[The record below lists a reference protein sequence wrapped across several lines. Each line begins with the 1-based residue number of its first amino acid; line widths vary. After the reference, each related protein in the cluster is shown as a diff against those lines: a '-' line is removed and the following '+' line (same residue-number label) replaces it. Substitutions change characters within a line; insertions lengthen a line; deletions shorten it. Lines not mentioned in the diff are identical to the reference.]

1 MNQRK
6 RRNRFFESFL
16 VAVALLLAA
25 QTLLSFPF
33 EAFAKKTTTGS
44 SESIYL
50 LDNKTS
56 TSLTDKGVNGP
67 KEGIKLQR
75 EQSKIEND
83 DSSDPKNSSKKES
96 VKEESEKA
104 SSKNE
109 ISPFAVGTATDVN
122 IGGIKYTVW
131 PDGKAGVK
139 GFYGSPFENVTIP
152 ATVSHAGDTYSVV
165 HIYYQAFKDNFT
177 IKKLSFASGSN
188 LEIIEDGALYSC
200 KNLQSVDLSN
210 CNKLTTIQKNAFN
223 ECSSLSSVKFPNSSS
238 IDSSLKVISEG
249 AFFSC
254 KNLQSVDL
262 SNCNKL
268 TTIEKHAFYGCS
280 SLSLLK
286 FPSRSSLQT
295 IGASSFF
302 GCNGLEGS
310 VLTIPESVRTI
321 EHQAFVLENKYFGEV
336 HHKKLANV
344 NGELPSLEVS
354 PIDLPDEA
362 EEYESKV
369 NSSKDK
375 TLLHKAAKW
384 TNGERTAAEIRLD
397 YGYNFD
403 RLANLD
409 VVFVMDYSNSMSAPT
424 TAKDDQE
431 ITHNYPRGFL
441 ANDIVYDA
449 SKMLID
455 STVPGYD
462 NQVAMVGFTGS
473 NEPFFKSDGFTNS
486 TESVKEFLI
495 KHPNITNGQTNYNAG
510 LKGAIEIFDQH
521 SSSDRIPVVIFLSD
535 GLPYPVESTG
545 IPEATE
551 LRSRGVN
558 VYPIAIYTGN
568 TITQALRDIS
578 YDGETAYVAGDTESF
593 EKIMKEVLYD
603 VINHAEPLDV
613 QIEDVLSEEFEL
625 ADSENIQSNFDI
637 SPDGGQVNFEPNSRK
652 ITWDLTGCEQGVAHT
667 LKIKVKVKEGTE
679 LTATGILDTNDSMG
693 ATDGSIE
700 SNEQPKLERYLAH
713 YRFENATHPNVDLPE
728 EVMDL
733 LPESTGGYGNHDN
746 VEVSDINPQE
756 VKTKDGRTW
765 AFLGWDEDEK
775 TIDGD
780 DVTFVGTWKF
790 KGYDFSFIKFNDSEQ
805 GLAGAEFSL
814 YAWKGANDPSESDLV
829 NQESIAGGKWELL
842 DTQTSQDNGRVDFYV
857 PHDDEEDEEIKH
869 FQLVETKAPDRY
881 AKPQGQWRFT
891 LDENGYIA
899 NNALTGIGGQNNSLP
914 PPFELIEEGEFNG
927 LLGVI
932 NKPAGGY
939 LPATGGFGQ
948 HAAFT
953 MKAIAFWLI
962 GLLFVGTYLYINRK
976 KERVNSRKK

>member
-6 RRNRFFESFL
+6 RRNCFFESFL

-83 DSSDPKNSSKKES
+83 DSSDPKESSKKES

-109 ISPFAVGTATDVN
+109 ISPFAVGTATDIDV
-122 IGGIKYTVW
+122 GGIKYTVW
-131 PDGKAGVK
+131 PDGKAGVR
-139 GFYGSPFENVTIP
+139 GFYGSSFENVTIP
-152 ATVSHAGDTYSVV
+152 ATVSHAGDIYSVV

-188 LEIIEDGALYSC
+188 LTMIEDGAFYEC
-200 KNLQSVDLSN
+200 NNLQSVDFTN
-210 CNKLTTIQKNAFN
+210 CNKLNLIQKNAFHGCGN
-223 ECSSLSSVKFPNSSS
+223 LSSLKFPNP
-238 IDSSLKVISEG
+238 SSLRTIGET
-249 AFFSC
+249 AFYDC
-254 KNLQSVDL
+254 AG
-262 SNCNKL
+262 L
-268 TTIEKHAFYGCS
+268 TTSI
-280 SLSLLK
+280 LK
-286 FPSRSSLQT
+286 
-295 IGASSFF
+295 
-302 GCNGLEGS
+302 
-310 VLTIPESVRTI
+310 IPESVRTI
-321 EHQAFVLENKYFGEV
+321 EYGAFAVPNKYYSEV
-336 HHKKLANV
+336 HHKKIASV
-344 NGELPSLEVS
+344 TGELPSLQVS
-354 PIDLPDEA
+354 SIDVPEEA
-362 EEYESKV
+362 KNYESKV
-369 NSSKDK
+369 DSSQDK

-384 TNGERTAAEIRLD
+384 TNDERTTAEIRLD

-409 VVFVMDYSNSMSAPT
+409 VVFVMDYSGSMTAPAT
-424 TAKDDQE
+424 TKDEQG
-431 ITHNYPRGFL
+431 ITHSYPRGFL
-441 ANDIVYDA
+441 TNDIVYDA

-455 STVPGYD
+455 STIPGYD
-462 NQVAMVGFTGS
+462 NQVAMVGFEGL
-473 NEPFFKSDGFTNS
+473 NEPLFRSNGFTKN
-486 TESVKEFLI
+486 TEVVKDFLI
-495 KHPNITNGQTNYNAG
+495 KHPNITTGQTNYNAG
-510 LKGAIEIFDQH
+510 LQGAIDILDQH
-521 SSSDRIPVVIFLSD
+521 SSNERMPVVIFLSD
-535 GLPYPVESTG
+535 GLPYPEEFTG
-545 IPEATE
+545 ISQANT
-551 LRSRGVN
+551 LRSMGVN
-558 VYPIAIYTGN
+558 VYPIAIYTKDNN
-568 TITQALRDIS
+568 TSTQALKNIS
-578 YDGETAYVAGDTESF
+578 YDRQTAYVAEDTDSF
-593 EKIMKEVLYD
+593 ERIMKEVLYD
-603 VINHAEPLDV
+603 VINHAEPLEV

-625 ADSENIQSNFDI
+625 LSGGQADFEL
-637 SPDGGQVNFEPNSRK
+637 SPDGGQVRVDGQK
-652 ITWDLTGCEQGVAHT
+652 LTWDLRGCEQGVAHT

-713 YRFENATHPNVDLPE
+713 YRFENATHPNVDLPKE
-728 EVMDL
+728 IKDL
-733 LPESTGGYGNHDN
+733 LPKSTGGYGNNRN
-746 VEVSDINPQE
+746 VVANDTVPNE
-756 VKTKDGRTW
+756 VKTADGRAW
-765 AFLGWDEDEK
+765 AFLGWDENDK
-775 TIDGD
+775 TINGA
-780 DVTFVGTWKF
+780 DVTFVGRWQF
-790 KGYDFSFIKFNDSEQ
+790 KGYDFSFIKFNDSKQ

-857 PHDDEEDEEIKH
+857 PHDDEEGEEIKH
-869 FQLVETKAPDRY
+869 FQIVETKAPDRY